1 MEKNPKLTDA
11 DVELIEEDSLD
22 FDSLDDDLNDDSL
35 DDDFEDDSM
44 DESDGK
50 GIVEN
55 PRVAKADAE
64 VQKLISQK
72 RIKDS
77 DDRKVSS
84 EIFDKATLQVL
95 YKLANQGHLDVLNG
109 AISTGKEANVLKG
122 IKDDGSIVAVKIYRI
137 ATSDFKKMQYY
148 IAGDPRFN
156 VRSSNKRQLINNWVN
171 KEFRNLTRLKDA
183 GVYVPEAITSL
194 SNVLIIEF
202 IGDED
207 GNPAPTVKNLPP
219 QDPNDFY
226 EKLVGQM
233 DKFINKAN
241 LIHGD
246 LSTYNILNYDE
257 EPVIIDVSQSV
268 VRDHIIANEL
278 LERDIKNIS
287 FEFSKMGVDTSI
299 EDLTNRLIKD

>member
-1 MEKNPKLTDA
+1 MANVDE
-11 DVELIEEDSLD
+11 ELVDEELM
-22 FDSLDDDLNDDSL
+22 
-35 DDDFEDDSM
+35 EDDSM
-44 DESDGK
+44 EVESDEE
-50 GIVEN
+50 VMDEN
-55 PRVAKADAE
+55 PRVAKADAQ

-95 YKLANQGHLDVLNG
+95 YKLANQGYLDVLNG

-171 KEFRNLTRLKDA
+171 KEYRNLTRLKDA
-183 GVYVPEAITSL
+183 GVNVPEAITSL
-194 SNVLIIEF
+194 NNVLIIEF

-219 QDPNDFY
+219 QDPIDFY
-226 EKLVGQM
+226 EKLVDQM

-246 LSTYNILNYDE
+246 LSSYNILNFDE

-268 VRDHIIANEL
+268 VKDHIIAREL